1 MGDDEGGPSASD
13 LTQAVDRWH
22 EQVRAAAIAGDGDA
36 LRHLFAEAQELYG
49 AQASARW
56 AEALSG
62 LDASAQTG

>member
-1 MGDDEGGPSASD
+1 VGDDEGGPSAGD
-13 LTQAVDRWH
+13 LTQASDRWR
-22 EQVRAAAIAGDGDA
+22 EQVRAAAIAGDADA
-36 LRHLFAEAQELYG
+36 LRLLFAHAQELFG